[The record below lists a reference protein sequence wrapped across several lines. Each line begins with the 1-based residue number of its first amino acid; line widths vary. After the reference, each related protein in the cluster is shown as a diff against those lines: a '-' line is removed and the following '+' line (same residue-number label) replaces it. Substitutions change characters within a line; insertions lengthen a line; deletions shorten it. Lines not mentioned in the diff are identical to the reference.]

1 MYEFAYRLLEST
13 VLLYAG
19 LKSFKAI
26 KSKDPSDDTQW
37 LTFWLLYTLFDFIT
51 TVADIAIGWILPF
64 YREIKLVF
72 LVYIGLGG
80 GATALYPLVEPF
92 LAQGVDYA
100 EKYKVEDYVNQAKA
114 TVQSFADKKQ
124 G

>member
-1 MYEFAYRLLEST
+1 MPLIFLFL
-13 VLLYAG
+13 
-19 LKSFKAI
+19 
-26 KSKDPSDDTQW
+26 
-37 LTFWLLYTLFDFIT
+37 TLFDFIT